1 MTIMSSA
8 CRVITK
14 RNFMETDQENTPVK
28 TPWLIKLNET
38 LQSLMRFLAMV
49 FEVIAIWKRKG

>member
-1 MTIMSSA
+1 MA
-8 CRVITK
+8 
-14 RNFMETDQENTPVK
+14 NDLENTQEK